1 MRAIVPRPSS
11 INGREAPITPI
22 SNFDVDAS
30 AFAQVIG
37 KPFLAIA
44 SETPAD
50 SGARERLLDEAFGA
64 ARSGK
69 TAERLRAGRLP
80 AQGLALAAKDAGK
93 LIGSLRMWHILAGEV
108 SALLL
113 GPLAAAKAYRSRG
126 LGRRLM
132 GEALF
137 RAARAGHKAV
147 LLVGD
152 AAYYE
157 PFGFSRR
164 HTLGLVLPGP
174 VDEARF
180 LGLELKGGA
189 LQAARGVV
197 VAAGARDLPAYR
209 GAIEFRRAA

>member
-1 MRAIVPRPSS
+1 MTS
-11 INGREAPITPI
+11 I
-22 SNFDVDAS
+22 SNFNVQAP
-30 AFAQVIG
+30 AFAGVIG
-37 KPFLAIA
+37 KPNLSIA
-44 SETPAD
+44 SESPAD
-50 SGARERLLDEAFGA
+50 SWARERLLDEAFGA

-69 TAERLRAGRLP
+69 TAERLREGRLP
-80 AQGLALAAKDAGK
+80 APGLALAATDAGD
-93 LIGSLRMWHILAGEV
+93 LVGTLRMWHVLAGEV
-108 SALLL
+108 PALLL
-113 GPLAAAKAYRSRG
+113 GPLAVVKAYRSRG
-126 LGRRLM
+126 IGRRLM
-132 GEALF
+132 AEALL
-137 RAARAGHKAV
+137 RAASAGHKAV

-164 HTLGLVLPGP
+164 HTLGLSLPGP

-189 LQAARGVV
+189 LKAARGFV

>member
-1 MRAIVPRPSS
+1 MTS
-11 INGREAPITPI
+11 I
-22 SNFDVDAS
+22 SNFNMQAP
-30 AFAQVIG
+30 AFAGVIG
-37 KPFLAIA
+37 KPNLSIA
-44 SETPAD
+44 SESPAD
-50 SGARERLLDEAFGA
+50 SWARERLLDEAFGA

-69 TAERLRAGRLP
+69 TAERLRERRLP
-80 AQGLALAAKDAGK
+80 APGLALAATDAGD
-93 LIGSLRMWHILAGEV
+93 LVGTLRMWHVLAGEV
-108 SALLL
+108 PALLL
-113 GPLAAAKAYRSRG
+113 GPLAVVKAYRSRG
-126 LGRRLM
+126 IGRRLM
-132 GEALF
+132 AEALL
-137 RAARAGHKAV
+137 RAASAGHKAV

-164 HTLGLVLPGP
+164 HTLGLSLPGP

-189 LQAARGVV
+189 LKAARGFV

>member
-1 MRAIVPRPSS
+1 MTS
-11 INGREAPITPI
+11 I
-22 SNFDVDAS
+22 SNFNMQAP
-30 AFAQVIG
+30 AFAGVIG
-37 KPFLAIA
+37 KPNLSIA
-44 SETPAD
+44 SESPAD
-50 SGARERLLDEAFGA
+50 SWARERLLDEAFGA

-69 TAERLRAGRLP
+69 TAERLREGRLP
-80 AQGLALAAKDAGK
+80 APGLALAATDAGD
-93 LIGSLRMWHILAGEV
+93 LVGTLRMWHVLAGEV
-108 SALLL
+108 PALLL
-113 GPLAAAKAYRSRG
+113 GPLAVVKAYRSRG
-126 LGRRLM
+126 IGRRLM
-132 GEALF
+132 AKALL
-137 RAARAGHKAV
+137 RAASAGHKAV

-164 HTLGLVLPGP
+164 HTLGLSLPGP

-189 LQAARGVV
+189 LKAARGFV